1 MRVLGVDPGVFGALA
16 LLDTDDDQLAVHDM
30 PVVTVK
36 RPSSQRKSNVISPS
50 HLADL
55 VIDLSPEVAWVER
68 VHAMPKQGVV
78 SSFNFGMGYGLVLG
92 VLAGR
97 QVPFMLIDPTE
108 WKRTYRLGRD
118 KQASRLLVS
127 RMFPLSAHLF
137 ARVKDDGRA
146 EAALLAAF
154 GAKNPL

>member
-1 MRVLGVDPGVFGALA
+1 MRVLGVDPGAFGALA
-16 LLDTDDDQLAVHDM
+16 LLDTDMDRLDVHDM
-30 PVVTVK
+30 PIVSVK
-36 RPSSQRKSNVISPS
+36 RPSSQRKSNVISPT

-55 VIDLSPEVAWVER
+55 VIALSPEVAWIER
-68 VHAMPKQGVV
+68 VHAMPKQGVA
-78 SSFNFGMGYGLVLG
+78 SSFNFGMAFGLVLG

-97 QVPFMLIDPTE
+97 QIPFMLIEPTV
-108 WKRTYRLGRD
+108 WKGTYRLGRD

-154 GAKNPL
+154 GAKNPI